1 MDSIGV
7 YLNWFPAFLS
17 ANVYLKGP
25 IDVYLDRTQYFFSA
39 SVCLM
44 GLIGDYL
51 NWFPTFLFC
60 QCLSGGTC

>member
-25 IDVYLDRTQYFFSA
+25 IDVYLDRTQIF
-39 SVCLM
+39 
-44 GLIGDYL
+44 I
-51 NWFPTFLFC
+51 FC
-60 QCLSGGTC
+60 QCLSDGFDLCLPELVPNVSVCQCLSEGTY